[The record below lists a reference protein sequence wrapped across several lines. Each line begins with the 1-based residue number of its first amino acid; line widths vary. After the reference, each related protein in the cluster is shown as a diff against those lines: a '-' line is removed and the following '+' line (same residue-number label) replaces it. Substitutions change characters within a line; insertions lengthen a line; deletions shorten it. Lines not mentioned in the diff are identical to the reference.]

1 MNLRLLARIHLWIGI
16 AIALP
21 LAAIALSGSL
31 LVFRD
36 TLWLPA
42 DWRMEPRQ
50 TAATDAE
57 LAAALAGDA
66 GWRYVDLA
74 NHGRGFHVLT
84 DADHGE
90 RVLKA
95 GAAATVPAPARIAV
109 AQFLYRLH
117 AQLLVG
123 DAGKVVVRVVGPLAL
138 ASLVIGLL
146 IWWPRR
152 SAWRASDLAS
162 LAMRRP
168 PLLRFHM
175 AWGAV
180 ALIVLL
186 PLATSGTLLAHNPAI
201 RAWLRAQAP
210 PARPLAPEV
219 EALRFT
225 GGDLGAAL
233 AAARRVWPDG
243 YLTQIGR
250 VGADAERLTLKFRLP
265 GERHQNG
272 RSFLSLD
279 LENGRVESAIDARL
293 GGFPAAYDD
302 FLYPF
307 HTARFGGAMQGWLW
321 ITAAMSLLALL
332 TTGILAWLRKPR

>member
-1 MNLRLLARIHLWIGI
+1 MNLRLLARIHLWIGV
-16 AIALP
+16 ATALP
-21 LAAIALSGSL
+21 LGAIALSGSL

-36 TLWLPA
+36 SLWLPS

-50 TAATDAE
+50 TAATDAA
-57 LAAALAGDA
+57 LAAALAADA
-66 GWRYVDLA
+66 DWLYVDLA
-74 NHGRGFHVLT
+74 NHGRGFHVLS
-84 DADHGE
+84 DADHAE
-90 RVLKA
+90 RVLKV
-95 GAAATVPAPARIAV
+95 GAAATEPAPARIAI

-123 DAGKVVVRVVGPLAL
+123 DAGKTAVRVLGPLAL
-138 ASLVIGLL
+138 ASLVIGFLV
-146 IWWPRR
+146 WWPRR
-152 SAWRASDLAS
+152 SAWRAADLAG

-186 PLATSGTLLAHNPAI
+186 PLVTSGTLLAQNPTI
-201 RAWLRAQAP
+201 RAWLRTQAP
-210 PARPLAPEV
+210 PARPLAREI

-225 GGDLGAAL
+225 AGDLAAAL
-233 AAARRVWPDG
+233 AAARLVWPDG

-250 VGADAERLTLKFRLP
+250 TTVDAERLTLKFRLP

-272 RSFLSLD
+272 RSFLALNLRD
-279 LENGRVESAIDARL
+279 GRVVSAIDARS
-293 GGFPAAYDD
+293 GGLPAAYDD

-307 HTARFGGAMQGWLW
+307 HTARFGGAVQGWLW
-321 ITAAMSLLALL
+321 ICAALSLLALL
-332 TTGILAWLRKPR
+332 TTGVLAWIRKPR